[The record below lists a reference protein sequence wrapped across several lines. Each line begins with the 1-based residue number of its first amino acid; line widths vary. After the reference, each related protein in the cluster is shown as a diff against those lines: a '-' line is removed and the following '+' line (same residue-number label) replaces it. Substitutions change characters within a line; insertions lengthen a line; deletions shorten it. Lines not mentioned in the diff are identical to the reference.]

1 MCGLFGFSTYQ
12 EKVAHDLTKLT
23 NSLALQS
30 SIRGTDAT
38 GVAFCSGGHVQ
49 IHKEAA
55 PAHKLKIT
63 HPSNIRAMIGH
74 TRHATQGSEKQ
85 NRNNHPFSGHVPNT
99 RFALAHN
106 GVLSNDDCL
115 QKQYKLPQSK
125 IETDSYV
132 AVQLIERQKELT
144 FDSLRFMAET
154 VSGSFSFS
162 ILDDQNNVYLVK
174 GDSPLS
180 ILHFPHEKTY
190 VFASTDE
197 ILYRSLID
205 SPLFDAIKEREYEKV
220 PITCGTIL
228 KICPDGK
235 LETESFH
242 FSNYVGRDWWE
253 YGGLTLNG
261 SGSTKVAKSSRDA
274 YIEELKIHAAY
285 MGFDPDFVDE
295 LLEEGITPEELED
308 YIYGCIGC

>member
-38 GVAFCSGGHVQ
+38 GVAFCVGGHIQ

-55 PAHKLKIT
+55 PAHKLKFT
-63 HPSNIRAMIGH
+63 HPSNIRALIVH

-85 NRNNHPFSGHVPNT
+85 NRNNHPFSGRVSNT

-106 GVLSNDDCL
+106 GVLSNDDLL
-115 QKQYKLPQSK
+115 QKKYKLPQSK

-132 AVQLIERQKELT
+132 AVQLIEHQKELT

-180 ILHFPHEKTY
+180 VLHFPHEKAY

-235 LETESFH
+235 LEIESFH
-242 FSNYVGRDWWE
+242 FSHYIGRSWWE

-261 SGSTKVAKSSRDA
+261 TGKTNGAKSSLDA
-274 YIEELKIHAAY
+274 YVEELKIHAAY
-285 MGFDPDFVDE
+285 MGFDPDLVDE
-295 LLEEGITPEELED
+295 LLGEGITPEELED
-308 YIYGCIGC
+308 YIYGCVGC

>member
-38 GVAFCSGGHVQ
+38 GVAFCVGGHIQ

-55 PAHKLKIT
+55 PAHKLKFT
-63 HPSNIRAMIGH
+63 HPSNIRALIGH
-74 TRHATQGSEKQ
+74 TRHTTQGSEKQ
-85 NRNNHPFSGHVPNT
+85 NRNNHPFSGRIPNT

-106 GVLSNDDCL
+106 GVLSNDDLL
-115 QKQYKLPQSK
+115 QKKYKLPQSK

-132 AVQLIERQKELT
+132 AVQLIERQKKLT

-180 ILHFPHEKTY
+180 ILHFPAEKTY

-205 SPLFDAIKEREYEKV
+205 SPLFDALKEREYEKV

-242 FSNYVGRDWWE
+242 FSHYVGRSWWE

-261 SGSTKVAKSSRDA
+261 NSATKGTKSSRDA

-308 YIYGCIGC
+308 YIYGCVGC

>member
-30 SIRGTDAT
+30 SIRGSDAT
-38 GVAFCSGGHVQ
+38 GVAFCVGGHIQ

-55 PAHKLKIT
+55 PAHKLKFT
-63 HPSNIRAMIGH
+63 HPGNIRALIGH

-85 NRNNHPFSGHVPNT
+85 NRNNHPFSGRVPNT

-106 GVLSNDDCL
+106 GVLSNDDRL
-115 QKQYKLPQSK
+115 QKQYKFPQSK

-180 ILHFPHEKTY
+180 ILHFPNERIY

-205 SPLFDAIKEREYEKV
+205 SPLFDMLKEKEYEKI

-228 KICPDGK
+228 KIGADGK

-242 FSNYVGRDWWE
+242 FSDYVGRGWWE
-253 YGGLTLNG
+253 YGRYGLYETG
-261 SGSTKVAKSSRDA
+261 TTKGEKSMRDA
-274 YIEELKIHAAY
+274 YVEELKIHATY
-285 MGFDPDFVDE
+285 MGIDPDMVDE
-295 LLEEGITPEELED
+295 LIGEGFTFDELED
-308 YIYGCIGC
+308 YIYGYVGC